1 MRSPVLPDI
10 LKYETHQ
17 SFLRAVLAQ
26 KKLKNSA
33 FGLRSFAKKAGFGS
47 PASISM
53 IINGQRKLT
62 LSAADKISNAL
73 SLTGKRRRYLM
84 SLAKLDLARTQEEQ
98 ARARHELLALRR
110 GLEEAQIKLTQF
122 RFLSEWYYPALYVL
136 VGMDGFKPDYDLISR
151 RMGRGLSQEN
161 IKTALQDLVT
171 LGLVKEDQ
179 GRLIQS
185 DGPIGTGDKVYDSA
199 IYLYHKQM
207 IGFAL
212 QALEMPR
219 EAREMNG
226 LTVSI
231 PKKQLPVVKEK
242 IRAFR
247 KDLNGFLSQDNSP
260 GEVYQINIQ
269 LFPLTQEQKS
279 ED

>member
-1 MRSPVLPDI
+1 
-10 LKYETHQ
+10 
-17 SFLRAVLAQ
+17 
-26 KKLKNSA
+26 
-33 FGLRSFAKKAGFGS
+33 
-47 PASISM
+47 M